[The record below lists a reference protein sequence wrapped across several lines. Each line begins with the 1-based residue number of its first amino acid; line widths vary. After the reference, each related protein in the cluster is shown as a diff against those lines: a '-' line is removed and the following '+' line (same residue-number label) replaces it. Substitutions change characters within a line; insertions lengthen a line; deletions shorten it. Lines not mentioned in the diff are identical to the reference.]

1 MKVSGTHWAL
11 FMLIMVLSVSVGI
24 VLAEEYVNK
33 REMRRALPPNTDQ

>member
-24 VLAEEYVNK
+24 VVAEDYLNK
-33 REMRRALPPNTDQ
+33 RDARRLAAQPNS